1 MNIAKRCPARSNQ
14 LSAAAKQQPAEN
26 NKQRESDDGDDG
38 GDGYTKQNGRT
49 MRKQSEHSDVD
60 PDCDSNGHPL
70 RIHDSKD
77 DNDCHMTS
85 AHGAEVDDNSNDDG
99 KQRRRQVQQQ
109 HSSAGT
115 TTKCATTAAHL
126 HSSTHRTAVG
136 M

>member
-1 MNIAKRCPARSNQ
+1 MNIATRCPALSNQ

-26 NKQRESDDGDDG
+26 NKRRESNDGDDDG
-38 GDGYTKQNGRT
+38 NGYTKQDGRT
-49 MRKQSEHSDVD
+49 MRKESEHSDVD

-70 RIHDSKD
+70 RIHKSKD

-109 HSSAGT
+109 DSSEGT
-115 TTKCATTAAHL
+115 TRK
-126 HSSTHRTAVG
+126 
-136 M
+136 